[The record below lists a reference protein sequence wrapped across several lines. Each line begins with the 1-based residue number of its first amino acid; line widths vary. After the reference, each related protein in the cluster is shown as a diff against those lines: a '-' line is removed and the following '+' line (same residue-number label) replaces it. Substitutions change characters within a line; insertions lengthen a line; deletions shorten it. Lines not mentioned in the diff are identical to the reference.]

1 MFVGSLISETLTID
15 PSDFLKIN
23 IKGIYGE
30 LDFVAYK
37 TKFKDE
43 DPIADINSTV
53 STRGSLI
60 TLIQRYSKP
69 SNKAVKTDFV
79 APDTL
84 SSVVVVVPEI

>member
-1 MFVGSLISETLTID
+1 MEESIISATLTID
-15 PSDFLKIN
+15 PSDLLIVN

-37 TKFKDE
+37 TKFRDVF
-43 DPIADINSTV
+43 PIVDINSTV
-53 STRGSLI
+53 SIRGSLI

-69 SNKAVKTDFV
+69 LNKAVKTDFV